1 MVKSIL
7 SETAEVLLRPAPLLR
22 AIHAFRNLAFIHTL
36 RVTNPDSRGH
46 RSLHRWYAQPRMP
59 SG

>member
-22 AIHAFRNLAFIHTL
+22 AIHAFRNLAFNFCT
-36 RVTNPDSRGH
+36 SR
-46 RSLHRWYAQPRMP
+46 LQ
-59 SG
+59 